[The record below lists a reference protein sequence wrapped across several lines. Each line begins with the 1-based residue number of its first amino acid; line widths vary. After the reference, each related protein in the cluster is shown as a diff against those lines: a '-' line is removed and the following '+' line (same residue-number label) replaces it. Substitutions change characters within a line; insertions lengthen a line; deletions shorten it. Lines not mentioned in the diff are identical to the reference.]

1 MTKHIWELAV
11 CLGNGTAGRRV
22 ADLRSGIKWTG
33 LPLGSPGESHLFQS
47 GVLMVILGPPLVQAE
62 APSGRSGDSV
72 LVFVPHRRVT
82 FNKGPSASESLMV
95 FASFGVQIVVKTTV
109 FASLD
114 PQIIAKTTVFATLDP
129 QIIVKT
135 IVFASL
141 DPQIVAKTMVFA
153 PLDLQIIVKTTV
165 FASPGSKIIVK
176 TTVFASLVAESL

>member
-1 MTKHIWELAV
+1 M
-11 CLGNGTAGRRV
+11 

-33 LPLGSPGESHLFQS
+33 LALGSPGESHLFQS

-72 LVFVPHRRVT
+72 LVSVPHRRVT

-114 PQIIAKTTVFATLDP
+114 PQIIVKTTVFATLDP
-129 QIIVKT
+129 QIMLKK
-135 IVFASL
+135 
-141 DPQIVAKTMVFA
+141 Q
-153 PLDLQIIVKTTV
+153 
-165 FASPGSKIIVK
+165 
-176 TTVFASLVAESL
+176 